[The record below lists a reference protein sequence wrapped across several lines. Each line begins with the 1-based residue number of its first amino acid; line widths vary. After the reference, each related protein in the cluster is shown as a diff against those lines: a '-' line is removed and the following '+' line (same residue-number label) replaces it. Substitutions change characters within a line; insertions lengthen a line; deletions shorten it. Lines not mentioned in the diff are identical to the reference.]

1 MNRRLKKAQFR
12 DLYLYVQKQ
21 IKNEMKPPLS
31 SKLFSFAIVIVEVDV
46 FFSGRVSIYS
56 SEVFNIFTLFSLT
69 TFT

>member
-46 FFSGRVSIYS
+46 FFFRVGSQSIPLKSSIYLPLS
-56 SEVFNIFTLFSLT
+56 V
-69 TFT
+69 

>member
-46 FFSGRVSIYS
+46 FFFG
-56 SEVFNIFTLFSLT
+56 
-69 TFT
+69 